1 MIKGVI
7 MSTGKMKV
15 LVVSGFL
22 GAGKT
27 TWIKMLIDHNPV
39 RGKLALIE
47 SDFGEVNVDGALME
61 GEPLSLY
68 ELTAGCIC
76 CSLRGNFRDAVRAVA
91 AAASPELLLIEPS
104 GVAMASDVLSALK
117 EPEEAGLCE
126 VKGVVTLVDG
136 EAAPM
141 YIHNFWM
148 FYKDQLKEAD
158 AVFVR
163 SCPEGQESF
172 LQKLLAEHA
181 KKAEFFMKD
190 WDEKEVS
197 AWVKGFIGEGS
208 VEEDQTFQYL
218 GSVTADHE
226 HEHEHDHEH
235 DHDHEHEHD
244 HDHEEEVLQ
253 QSIVTVDF
261 PDESVESFK
270 RKLRGLMVR
279 YSLIRAKGIIRI
291 GGKPVLLQGTPGSLL
306 IKGTDKEPTGLVLI
320 GSEKTEEAAGELSG
334 ASHG

>member
-1 MIKGVI
+1 M
-7 MSTGKMKV
+7 
-15 LVVSGFL
+15 
-22 GAGKT
+22 
-27 TWIKMLIDHNPV
+27 
-39 RGKLALIE
+39 
-47 SDFGEVNVDGALME
+47 DGALME

-76 CSLRGNFRDAVRAVA
+76 CSLRGNFGDAVRAVA

-141 YIHNFWM
+141 YIHNFGM

-197 AWVKGFIGEGS
+197 AWVKGFIGK
-208 VEEDQTFQYL
+208 DQLRKTRPSSTL
-218 GSVTADHE
+218 DP
-226 HEHEHDHEH
+226 
-235 DHDHEHEHD
+235 
-244 HDHEEEVLQ
+244 LQ
-253 QSIVTVDF
+253 QTMSMNTSMSTIT
-261 PDESVESFK
+261 SMNTTMTMK
-270 RKLRGLMVR
+270 RKCC
-279 YSLIRAKGIIRI
+279 SS
-291 GGKPVLLQGTPGSLL
+291 PS
-306 IKGTDKEPTGLVLI
+306 
-320 GSEKTEEAAGELSG
+320 
-334 ASHG
+334 